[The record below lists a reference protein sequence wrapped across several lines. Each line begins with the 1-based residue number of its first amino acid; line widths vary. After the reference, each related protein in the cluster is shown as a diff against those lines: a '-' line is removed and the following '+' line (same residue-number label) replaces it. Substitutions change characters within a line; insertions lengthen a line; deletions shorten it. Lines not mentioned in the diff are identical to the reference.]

1 MEVSKCQRCKKQG
14 LPLLISRF
22 AVGRNKAFTSPI
34 AVPAGYPELPSTSCR
49 YTLRNLRSGY
59 LYLYDTLDNTITTYI
74 IIDGGLATLINNNEP
89 TSNTINDTHKPCMQQ
104 SQKFANAALITVS
117 KPTVSRS
124 IYIAYSEYKW
134 TNNVLNSHKGNSPAA
149 KENRKHMTEVKVGGK
164 TVNSLPI
171 SKLKQ
176 SVNEYSLTKA
186 QGMDSFAWSTQ
197 DFLELRLK
205 GSAIIAEAEHLAPQ
219 KGLIVAINDP
229 VALMADISAL
239 IDELNKIWVDHNKQP
254 LTIYSEIEKIKTA
267 VQLDAANNAAL
278 SFDRA
283 RSEVTEQIYIPQL
296 MTYENVTVGY
306 TNKEDL
312 SPLTSRELQELRKK
326 IEDSQ
331 SNAWQRYQRELS
343 KPNAPDDWKKSFDKH
358 AIDYQKKYIEPLAK
372 AHLDGFK
379 SDVLFHYMR
388 ANFDTAHMASGINYC
403 YTVMTIVGNTQT
415 LPSSFSFYCHLLR
428 TSLKNEKNY
437 LNKALLF
444 NQKQVIDHVDKNL
457 ANFDFMAGYT
467 KHAWSGLIYGVTQ
480 AIDLSMLARSKALE
494 GFIKAVGAPVSK
506 VMQEAVGGNKAAAK
520 IALVMGAH
528 YRKAIVRIEVKGTKI
543 DYAKFITEEIL
554 KVSGKKVNEADLR
567 RAVKLQLLQLEAAGV
582 IDLKSKNNSAF
593 ALMIDVDELERVNY
607 HAPNNQRAPAMAASI
622 RSAMDVNKLRFQD
635 YSKEVGDIKKMSLGA
650 GLFATMLQGIAI
662 MSMYNDMV
670 SAKAG
675 QLLETSTK
683 FVAGIVAGVA
693 SILDV
698 MERRFEAAMNTALN
712 DAIRIKSKNTM
723 LLLRSAKTVGL
734 SVAAVIFAVWDFKN
748 SHHAFQQGNNT
759 LGGLYIA
766 SGVLGV
772 ASTVA
777 FIVGGALLTGIGI
790 VLVIAMIGVA
800 FAINYF
806 SSNEL
811 QDWLRQGY
819 WGKATRNWSLS
830 AELKQ
835 QQDALK
841 ALAS

>member
-1 MEVSKCQRCKKQG
+1 MDASKCQRCKKQG

-22 AVGRNKAFTSPI
+22 AVGREKAFTSPI
-34 AVPAGYPELPSTSCR
+34 PVPAGYPKLPSSSCR
-49 YTLRNLRSGY
+49 YTLRNLRSGF
-59 LYLYDTLDNTITTYI
+59 LYVYDTLNNKITTYS
-74 IIDGGLATLINNNEP
+74 IIDGGLATLINNSEP
-89 TSNTINDTHKPCMQQ
+89 TPNTINDEHEACMQQ

-134 TNNVLNSHKGNSPAA
+134 TNNVLNAHTGDSPAA

-171 SKLKQ
+171 SQLKQ

-186 QGMDSFAWSTQ
+186 QGMESFAWSTQ

-239 IDELNKIWVDHNKQP
+239 MDELNKIWVDKHKHP
-254 LTIYSEIEKIKTA
+254 LAIYSEVEKLRTA
-267 VQLDAANNAAL
+267 VQLDAANNTAL
-278 SFDRA
+278 AFDES
-283 RSEVTEQIYIPQL
+283 RSQPQITSYKDLPVAPIK
-296 MTYENVTVGY
+296 
-306 TNKEDL
+306 KEDL
-312 SPLTSRELQELRKK
+312 PPLTSRELQQLRKK

-331 SNAWQRYQRELS
+331 ISAWQKYQREFS
-343 KPNAPDDWKKSFDKH
+343 TATAPDDWKKVFD
-358 AIDYQKKYIEPLAK
+358 ANTTDYQKKFIEPLAK
-372 AHLDGFK
+372 AHVEGFK

-403 YTVMTIVGNTQT
+403 YTVMTIIGNTQT
-415 LPSSFSFYCHLLR
+415 LPGSFSLYCHLLR
-428 TSLKNEKNY
+428 TTLKNERNY

-444 NQKQVIDHVDKNL
+444 NQKKVIDYVDKDL
-457 ANFDFMAGYT
+457 SHFDFMAGASKY
-467 KHAWSGLIYGVTQ
+467 AWSSLIYGVTQ
-480 AIDLSMLARSKALE
+480 AIDLSMLVRSKALE

-528 YRKAIVRIEVKGTKI
+528 YRKAVIRVEVRGTKI

-554 KVSGKKVNEADLR
+554 KASGKKIHEPDLR
-567 RAVKLQLLQLEAAGV
+567 RAVRLQLLQLEKAGV

-662 MSMYNDMV
+662 VSMYNDMA
-670 SAKAG
+670 SAGAG

-712 DAIRIKSKNTM
+712 EAVRIKNNSLKE
-723 LLLRSAKTVGL
+723 LCKKFKVRGLVG
-734 SVAAVIFAVWDFKN
+734 AAVIFAVWDFK
-748 SHHAFQQGNNT
+748 SSYQAFQKGNNT

-766 SGVLGV
+766 SGVLGIS
-772 ASTVA
+772 STLA

-790 VLVIAMIGVA
+790 VLVIALIGVA

-811 QDWLRQGY
+811 QDWIRQGY
-819 WGKATRNWSLS
+819 WGKSRRGWSLS

-835 QQDALK
+835 QQEALK
-841 ALAS
+841 AIAA